1 LAKMSFLLMEMFTL
15 RLFKVRLTP
24 AKGRCC
30 AGPQADSVQIL
41 ETVPFWSL
49 CKFPGLRFLP

>member
-1 LAKMSFLLMEMFTL
+1 MEMFTL